1 MSHNENEILLILVK
15 INAIIFHKSE
25 RGEDKMPIFYISDMH
40 IGHQNVLRHDNR
52 PFSDIQHMQ
61 AVMTAN
67 WNSAVAPTDEVYILG
82 DFAWKNAQGL
92 EMLSQLNG
100 RKYLILGNHD
110 KPTEEMKA
118 CFQWV
123 KDYAVIKDGE
133 TQVVLSHYPIA
144 HWYNQYRGAVHLY
157 GHVHNTKDYQAF
169 LQYAQICKSLS
180 IPFESYNVGCM
191 LYYMDYTPRTLDEIR
206 RNAK

>member
-1 MSHNENEILLILVK
+1 
-15 INAIIFHKSE
+15 
-25 RGEDKMPIFYISDMH
+25 MPIFYISDMH

-52 PFSDIQHMQ
+52 PFTDINHMQ

-67 WNSAVAPTDEVYILG
+67 WNSTVSDSDEVY
-82 DFAWKNAQGL
+82 
-92 EMLSQLNG
+92 
-100 RKYLILGNHD
+100 ILGNHD

-123 KDYAVIKDGE
+123 KDYAVIKDDE

-169 LQYAQICKSLS
+169 LQYAQICKNLA

-206 RNAK
+206 RSAK

>member
-1 MSHNENEILLILVK
+1 
-15 INAIIFHKSE
+15 
-25 RGEDKMPIFYISDMH
+25 MPIFYISDMH

-169 LQYAQICKSLS
+169 LQYARICKSLS

-206 RNAK
+206 RSAK